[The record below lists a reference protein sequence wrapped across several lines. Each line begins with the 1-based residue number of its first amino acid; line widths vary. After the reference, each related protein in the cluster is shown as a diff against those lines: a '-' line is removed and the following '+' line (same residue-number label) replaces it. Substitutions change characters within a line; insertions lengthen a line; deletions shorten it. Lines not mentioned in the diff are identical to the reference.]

1 MSFPTENRFGIIFK
15 TFSYFFLL
23 FGTKQTNIP
32 KLKQKTMASI
42 RRIKKDLRYLVD
54 EVIGTALVTRYTQPK
69 KHDEIDAIIEDIDDF
84 YEDMI
89 LKINN
94 PEVGE
99 GESKKKYFR
108 KLYDELLEK
117 VNGAFE
123 NLHETTKNV
132 ESA

>member
-1 MSFPTENRFGIIFK
+1 
-15 TFSYFFLL
+15 
-23 FGTKQTNIP
+23 
-32 KLKQKTMASI
+32 MASI